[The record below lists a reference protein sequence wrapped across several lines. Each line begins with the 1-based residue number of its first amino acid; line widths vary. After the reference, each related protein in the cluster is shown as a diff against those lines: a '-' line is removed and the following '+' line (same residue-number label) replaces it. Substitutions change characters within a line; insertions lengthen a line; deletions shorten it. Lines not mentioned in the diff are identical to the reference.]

1 MPKRDLDFRTP
12 LMNAAGTLGFAPDR
26 DLRGLKDLGG
36 LADELG
42 AFVTNPVS
50 QRPRRPAAQP
60 ALIEYP
66 GGFLL
71 HTGLPNPGFPAVL
84 KKHAARWADA
94 PLPVIVHLMADRP
107 EETQQMVE
115 KLESTEN
122 VMAAELGFAP
132 LLADDIILV
141 AVEMCL
147 GELPLIVCLP
157 EEQILRIGPAVI
169 QMGAAAVSLAAPRGM
184 LPLTPN
190 PRFDFGR
197 SAPSAQRDEK
207 EELVAGRLFGPS
219 LFPRTLAVVHA
230 AARLG
235 LPVIGGG
242 GVYRREQAEVLKEA
256 GALAVQ
262 LDAVL
267 WRGGYSSIE

>member
-1 MPKRDLDFRTP
+1 MPKRDLDFRMP
-12 LMNAAGTLGFAPDR
+12 LMNAAGTLGFAPD
-26 DLRGLKDLGG
+26 LRALQTSEFFENSEVSE
-36 LADELG
+36 AFG

-50 QRPRRPAAQP
+50 LRPRRPAAQP

-71 HTGLPNPGFPAVL
+71 HTGLPNPGFAAVV
-84 KKHAARWADA
+84 KKHAPRWADA

-107 EETQQMVE
+107 EETQRMVE
-115 KLESTEN
+115 KLESMDN

-141 AVEMCL
+141 AIEMCL

-169 QMGAAAVSLAAPRGM
+169 QMGAAAVSLAAPRGE
-184 LPLTPN
+184 LTA
-190 PRFDFGR
+190 DDGR
-197 SAPSAQRDEK
+197 LTE
-207 EELVAGRLFGPS
+207 GRLFGPS

-242 GVYRREQAEVLKEA
+242 GVYKREQAEVLKEA
-256 GALAVQ
+256 GVMAVQ